1 MFKLSGVGVQVA
13 GLVGTPGVSWG
24 ADQVLLKLFGDRVQ
38 VAGLVT
44 TPGGSGM
51 ATKFCGS
58 CKILWC
64 RLQDLLQYLE
74 EEGVATMSC

>member
-1 MFKLSGVGVQVA
+1 MKLSMVGVQVA

-24 ADQVLLKLFGDRVQ
+24 GDQVLLKLSGVRVQ
-38 VAGLVT
+38 VARLVT
-44 TPGGSGM
+44 TPGGSLD

-58 CKILWC
+58 YKTLWC

-74 EEGVATMSC
+74 EVGVATMSC